1 MDVFHWPSIS
11 DVNECSRGTSRCSS
25 NATCTD
31 TIGSYTCSCNAGFSG
46 DGFNCQGRGNVGSEF
61 NTLLNCALNVQ
72 ISMSVQPIMV
82 GVSKTVPTLWAA
94 TSVPAIM
101 AMSLEVMGTL
111 VMVREGEG

>member
-1 MDVFHWPSIS
+1 M
-11 DVNECSRGTSRCSS
+11 
-25 NATCTD
+25 
-31 TIGSYTCSCNAGFSG
+31 
-46 DGFNCQGRGNVGSEF
+46 
-61 NTLLNCALNVQ
+61 L
-72 ISMSVQPIMV
+72 MSVQPIMV